1 MKPRSLG
8 GRTLTDSYTRVVLGV
23 VALCLLLL
31 VLQGFGLGAEPPEV
45 PAVSSDNRFRVTAL
59 PRTQSLIRFDGRT
72 GDTWRSPLRDD
83 AMEWQFIEERRE
95 VPVEETEEELVEETD
110 DAESDLAEEASSLR
124 REVENAQEPVED

>member
-1 MKPRSLG
+1 M
-8 GRTLTDSYTRVVLGV
+8 TDSYTRVVLGV

-72 GDTWRSPLRDD
+72 GDTWRSPLRD

-95 VPVEETEEELVEETD
+95 EPVEETEEELVEETD